1 MSQAHGL
8 AGSIRSASAPSA
20 ALTKYASFPYH
31 HGLLYAFIHPNIK
44 ESETFDLAGQ
54 NQTTISHTIMD
65 AFKEPFPLSEMI
77 RITFITGAGK
87 LGRQKYDDGAAKA
100 VTATLRELGFEED
113 RGASCVA
120 ECAGTFK
127 MQHDTGKNLKT
138 VVVFPNIVGDTGND
152 TGLEGGMDGL
162 STGEAP
168 LIPKSSPVH
177 MIVVSSSSVFSRMLS
192 SKCPSWSQKRGCL
205 TALGQVKDVIEQ
217 LDAKLLTGTPLS
229 NPEQDLYDSVSIASI
244 GEKEAF
250 IKKEMQAQ
258 VEGGEITNTEK
269 VFLVN
274 QVTEKIESMTKE
286 VAEAQAE
293 KKPKKADKLNAIKE
307 KTLARQKMLEGI
319 TPVKP
324 HPLRHEA
331 EIAKLRKEMR
341 PLQQLEDSAKGR
353 LLSVKETTTLAR
365 KDEILEDIEQL
376 EIASRGWFEDGDSF
390 DARVVASRTAA
401 SKVKVKK
408 VVKKTPG
415 AGDGFTRKPV
425 T

>member
-1 MSQAHGL
+1 
-8 AGSIRSASAPSA
+8 
-20 ALTKYASFPYH
+20 
-31 HGLLYAFIHPNIK
+31 
-44 ESETFDLAGQ
+44 
-54 NQTTISHTIMD
+54 
-65 AFKEPFPLSEMI
+65 
-77 RITFITGAGK
+77 
-87 LGRQKYDDGAAKA
+87 
-100 VTATLRELGFEED
+100 
-113 RGASCVA
+113 
-120 ECAGTFK
+120 

-152 TGLEGGMDGL
+152 TGLEDGMHGL

-205 TALGQVKDVIEQ
+205 TALGQVKDVIGQ

-244 GEKEAF
+244 DEKEAF

-274 QVTEKIESMTKE
+274 QVTEKIESLSKE

-293 KKPKKADKLNAIKE
+293 KKPKKADKLNAMKE
-307 KTLARQKMLEGI
+307 KTLARQKMLEEI

-353 LLSVKETTTLAR
+353 LLSVKETTTMAR

-376 EIASRGWFEDGDSF
+376 EVRPSVFI
-390 DARVVASRTAA
+390 
-401 SKVKVKK
+401 
-408 VVKKTPG
+408 
-415 AGDGFTRKPV
+415 KPV
-425 T
+425 FHNMWLLRL

>member
-1 MSQAHGL
+1 
-8 AGSIRSASAPSA
+8 
-20 ALTKYASFPYH
+20 
-31 HGLLYAFIHPNIK
+31 
-44 ESETFDLAGQ
+44 
-54 NQTTISHTIMD
+54 
-65 AFKEPFPLSEMI
+65 MI

-162 STGEAP
+162 STREAP

-258 VEGGEITNTEK
+258 VEGGEITKTEK
-269 VFLVN
+269 LFLVN
-274 QVTEKIESMTKE
+274 QVTEKIESISKE
-286 VAEAQAE
+286 VTEAQAE
-293 KKPKKADKLNAIKE
+293 KKPKKVEKLNAMKE
-307 KTLARQKMLEGI
+307 KVLARQKKLEDI
-319 TPVKP
+319 TPVAP

-376 EIASRGWFEDGDSF
+376 EVRPCSY
-390 DARVVASRTAA
+390 V
-401 SKVKVKK
+401 
-408 VVKKTPG
+408 PG
-415 AGDGFTRKPV
+415 HETCLSQYLAPPSVGLFIRM
-425 T
+425 